1 MNLKKLLILIYKDF
15 LVLINDKPGLGY
27 MFVLPVFLVFIM
39 VVIQD
44 SSFKAINDFDIQLV
58 IQNNDKDSMGNLIVR
73 ELKESGYFSVYV
85 DTQNQITDIENSV
98 AKGEYKIGIIIPDSA
113 TYKLKKEII
122 RNVNYAFSSRKNSKA
137 YQTDSARIEIF
148 FDPVTRTS
156 YKRMILSMLESHSQK
171 VRNQLMMEQINRR
184 IPFMKSDII
193 MNDNITYKERYASVE
208 GARIIPNSVQ
218 HNVPAWT
225 LFAMFF
231 IVMSLA
237 GNMIKEKDDG
247 SLVRLRYAPFP
258 LYYYLIA
265 KLITYLIIGL
275 IQFVLM
281 ILMGIYILPWFDFPA
296 LDINN
301 KIISLLII
309 GFFASLAAVGFAILV
324 GSFAKT
330 YQQSTTLGSIIVVI
344 FAAIGGVWVPVF
356 AMPAFMRT
364 ISIISPL
371 NWGIKAFN
379 NVLVRD
385 LPYTESLTEITLLA
399 AFFLLCMLIS
409 SVLIKFKDET

>member
-1 MNLKKLLILIYKDF
+1 MNLKKLLILTYKDF
-15 LVLINDKPGLGY
+15 LVLLNDKAGLGY

-44 SSFKAINDFDIQLV
+44 SSFKAVNDFNINIV
-58 IQNNDKDSMGNLIVR
+58 VQNNDNDTLGNTIVR
-73 ELKESGYFSVYV
+73 ELKESGYFTIALDS
-85 DTQNQITDIENSV
+85 QNHKTEIKNLV
-98 AKGEYKIGIIIPDSA
+98 AKGEYKIGIIIPEKS
-113 TYKLKKEII
+113 THKLKKEILK
-122 RNVNYAFSSRKNSKA
+122 NVSNAFSSRKPAKTSKS
-137 YQTDSARIEIF
+137 DSVQIEIF

-156 YKRMILSMLESHSQK
+156 YKRMIMSMLESHQQK
-171 VRNQLMMEQINRR
+171 VQNQLIMTQINRR
-184 IPFMKSDII
+184 IPFIKSDIEVHDI
-193 MNDNITYKERYASVE
+193 VTYKESYASIE

-247 SLVRLRYAPFP
+247 SFVRLTYAPFP
-258 LYYYLIA
+258 FFFYLIA
-265 KLITYLIIGL
+265 KLITYLLIGL
-275 IQFVLM
+275 LQFMLM
-281 ILMGIYILPWFDFPA
+281 ILMGIYILPWFEFPA
-296 LDINN
+296 LDIGN
-301 KIISLLII
+301 KFLSLFII
-309 GFFASLAAVGFAILV
+309 GFIASLAAVGFGILV

-344 FAAIGGVWVPVF
+344 LAAIGGVWVPVF

-371 NWGIKAFN
+371 NWGVKAFHN
-379 NVLVRD
+379 TLVRD
-385 LPYTESLTEITLLA
+385 LPYTASITEITLLLL
-399 AFFLLCMLIS
+399 FFIACMIIS
-409 SVLIKFKDET
+409 SIRIKFKDH